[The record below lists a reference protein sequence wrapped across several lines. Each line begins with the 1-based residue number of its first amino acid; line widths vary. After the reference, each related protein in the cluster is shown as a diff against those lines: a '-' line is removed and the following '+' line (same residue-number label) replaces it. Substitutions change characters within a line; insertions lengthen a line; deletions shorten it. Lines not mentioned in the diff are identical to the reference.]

1 MRRSTTDDVVALGQ
15 LNAAYADVITR
26 RAFNELG
33 ELLLPDCVVHLDLVS
48 APARDLVG
56 PEALAGMLRSALERF
71 DHFMLVIRNSVVEA
85 DVDESGVVERA
96 TGACSS
102 ARSATI
108 ARLAHGR
115 RLTECTRTTT
125 CGSTGVGGSPSGTI
139 DRWPAMRTALWCW
152 AYPNGFGTRADPVA
166 DSGPDG
172 DRCLVGTFRFWRR
185 RRGRG
190 RQTGRGWARQRCL
203 WHPCPS

>member
-71 DHFMLVIRNSVVEA
+71 DHFMLVIRNSVVET
-85 DVDESGVVERA
+85 DVDCLLYTSPSPRDR
-96 TGACSS
+96 TRSRMPSS
-102 ARSATI
+102 A
-108 ARLAHGR
+108 
-115 RLTECTRTTT
+115 
-125 CGSTGVGGSPSGTI
+125 
-139 DRWPAMRTALWCW
+139 
-152 AYPNGFGTRADPVA
+152 
-166 DSGPDG
+166 
-172 DRCLVGTFRFWRR
+172 
-185 RRGRG
+185 
-190 RQTGRGWARQRCL
+190 
-203 WHPCPS
+203 

>member
-85 DVDESGVVERA
+85 DVDECGVVERA
-96 TGACSS
+96 TGRMFISEI
-102 ARSATI
+102 RHD
-108 ARLAHGR
+108 R
-115 RLTECTRTTT
+115 
-125 CGSTGVGGSPSGTI
+125 STGAWEETHGMYEDDYLRVDG
-139 DRWPAMRTALWCW
+139 RWWFAERHYRSLARN
-152 AYPNGFGTRADPVA
+152 ANGAVVLGLPER
-166 DSGPDG
+166 
-172 DRCLVGTFRFWRR
+172 FRHASRP
-185 RRGRG
+185 GR
-190 RQTGRGWARQRCL
+190 
-203 WHPCPS
+203 